1 MAAEVIPLK
10 TVDEIGST
18 SEALKAR
25 AACPGPETALL
36 ARRQS
41 GGHGRLGR
49 PWQSIDGNLHLSVL
63 LRPHSLRWPGHWSI
77 LAAVVLADTVRC
89 YLPAGA
95 LRLKWPNDLL
105 LGGGKLAGI
114 LLEAGIAAEPWL
126 VIGFG
131 VNLAGAPSGLGR
143 PVACL
148 ASVVPAPAPEAFAG
162 RLLQVLQR
170 WRARYA
176 DEGFAPVRA
185 AWLAAAHVPG
195 ERIVVGTGAQR
206 LEGAFRGL
214 GDDGTL
220 LLEGPTAGLRSPPGS
235 WNRPGRSGVP
245 GHPRPPRNQED
256 DQQCHGGDPCP

>member
-1 MAAEVIPLK
+1 MMAEGIPLE

-25 AACPGPETALL
+25 AACPGPEAALL

-49 PWQSIDGNLHLSVL
+49 PWQSIYGNLHLSVL
-63 LRPHSLRWPGHWSI
+63 LRPQSLRWPGHWSI
-77 LAAVVLADTVRC
+77 LAAVALADTVRAF
-89 YLPAGA
+89 LPDPGA

-105 LGGGKLAGI
+105 LDGGKLAGI

-131 VNLAGAPSGLGR
+131 VNLAGAPLGLDR

-148 ASVVPAPAPEAFAG
+148 ASAAPAPAPEAFAG
-162 RLLQVLQR
+162 RLLQVLQQ
-170 WRARYA
+170 WRTRYA
-176 DEGFAPVRA
+176 AEGFAPVRA
-185 AWLAAAHVPG
+185 GWLAAAHAPG

-206 LEGAFRGL
+206 MEGAFRGL

-220 LLEGPTAGLRSPPGS
+220 LLDGLDGALAITAGEL
-235 WNRPGRSGVP
+235 
-245 GHPRPPRNQED
+245 E
-256 DQQCHGGDPCP
+256 

>member
-1 MAAEVIPLK
+1 MAESIPLE
-10 TVDEIGST
+10 TVDEIDST

-25 AACPGPETALL
+25 AARPGPEVALL

-63 LRPHSLRWPGHWSI
+63 LRPENLRWPGHWSI
-77 LAAVVLADTVRC
+77 LAAVVLADTARS

-105 LGGGKLAGI
+105 LDGGKLAGI
-114 LLEAGIAAEPWL
+114 LVEAGTTPGPWL

-131 VNLAGAPSGLGR
+131 VNLAGTPLGLGR

-148 ASVVPAPAPEAFAG
+148 ASAVPAPAPEAFAG
-162 RLLQVLQR
+162 RLLQTLQG
-170 WRARYA
+170 WRTRYA
-176 DEGFAPVRA
+176 AEGFAPVRT
-185 AWLAAAHVPG
+185 AWLAAAHAPG
-195 ERIVVGTGAQR
+195 ERIVVGAGAQR

-214 GDDGTL
+214 GNDGTL
-220 LLEGPTAGLRSPPGS
+220 LLDGPDGELAITTGEL
-235 WNRPGRSGVP
+235 
-245 GHPRPPRNQED
+245 E
-256 DQQCHGGDPCP
+256 

>member
-1 MAAEVIPLK
+1 MVAEGIPLE

-25 AACPGPETALL
+25 AARPGPEAALL

-49 PWQSIDGNLHLSVL
+49 PWQSIDGNLHVSVL
-63 LRPHSLRWPGHWSI
+63 LRPESLRWPGHWSI
-77 LAAVVLADTVRC
+77 LAAVALADTVRAF
-89 YLPAGA
+89 LPNPGA

-105 LGGGKLAGI
+105 LDGGKLAGI
-114 LLEAGIAAEPWL
+114 LLEAGTTPGPWL

-131 VNLAGAPSGLGR
+131 VNLAGAPLDLGR

-148 ASVVPAPAPEAFAG
+148 ASVAPAPAPEAFAD
-162 RLLQVLQR
+162 RLLQALQH

-176 DEGFAPVRA
+176 AQGFAPVRA
-185 AWLAAAHVPG
+185 AWLTVAHAPG
-195 ERIVVGTGAQR
+195 EPIVVGAGAQR
-206 LEGAFRGL
+206 VEGAFRGL

-220 LLEGPTAGLRSPPGS
+220 LLDGPEGERAITAGEL
-235 WNRPGRSGVP
+235 
-245 GHPRPPRNQED
+245 E
-256 DQQCHGGDPCP
+256 